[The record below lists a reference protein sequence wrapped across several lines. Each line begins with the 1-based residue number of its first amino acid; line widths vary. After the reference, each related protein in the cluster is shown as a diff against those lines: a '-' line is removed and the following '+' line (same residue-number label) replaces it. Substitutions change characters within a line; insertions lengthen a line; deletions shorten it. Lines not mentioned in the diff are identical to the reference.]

1 MKDIVVRLSD
11 GADITLRRAESKDL
25 PSIVDLLADDPLGS
39 TREGADG
46 GYGPYE
52 RAFEEISA
60 DSRQLLVVAVDEQ
73 EIVGTLQLTVIPGL
87 SRRGA
92 RRAQIEGVRVSQRY
106 RSRGLGAAIIQSI
119 GVVLP
124 AIGDGKDISPSGLGN
139 LIRYSLGA
147 GKLARFGA
155 GFARDWS
162 RRALEDGGALADR
175 TRAQWGSD
183 PWAIAARV
191 PVCTLRNVA
200 VGRAAF
206 LSHRVELNAW
216 MLRNHLL
223 ITRARSMFVLQCICT
238 AYGYTTLHFPLLNDT
253 SQILPRVL
261 MHQRQTYS

>member
-92 RRAQIEGVRVSQRY
+92 RRAQIEGVRVSRRY
-106 RSRGLGAAIIQSI
+106 RSRGLGAAMIQWAIRESAASQC
-119 GVVLP
+119 VLVQLTSDKSRVD
-124 AIGDGKDISPSGLGN
+124 AH
-139 LIRYSLGA
+139 
-147 GKLARFGA
+147 RFYERL
-155 GFARDWS
+155 GFAATHEGFKMS
-162 RRALEDGGALADR
+162 L
-175 TRAQWGSD
+175 
-183 PWAIAARV
+183 
-191 PVCTLRNVA
+191 
-200 VGRAAF
+200 
-206 LSHRVELNAW
+206 
-216 MLRNHLL
+216 
-223 ITRARSMFVLQCICT
+223 
-238 AYGYTTLHFPLLNDT
+238 
-253 SQILPRVL
+253 
-261 MHQRQTYS
+261 